1 MKLSINKSLFEN
13 VVSSMQAFLDKKDA
27 SSITSHIY
35 LEVKENK
42 LLIKS
47 TDYEIGLSVTIDDI
61 SDFIDG
67 KATVNGVNLLGIIR
81 RLKNDIISIETIH
94 NNQLE
99 IKQGRSNF
107 KLPMYNAEE
116 FPLFPKIEELNSLN
130 ININNLVN

>member
-81 RLKNDIISIETIH
+81 RLKND
-94 NNQLE
+94 
-99 IKQGRSNF
+99 
-107 KLPMYNAEE
+107 
-116 FPLFPKIEELNSLN
+116 
-130 ININNLVN
+130 